1 MIKRILIIGLLWLSA
16 GIAVAAP
23 NWIYQVGIMPTRNSA
38 MDLGTTTLAWRDF
51 FIDRI
56 CLTADSCRTTWP
68 TGGASSFN
76 YNAFTNGVGFSA
88 TSTGMIFN
96 SASSTFTDRLNV
108 SGILNASSTIL
119 GRGLTLLQNDTIKLG
134 AQTLLFDGTNFVF
147 NDSVQATY
155 FEISDH
161 NSETITG
168 SWGLNINGDSTHPVQ
183 VDTTALLVGIS
194 ASGGT
199 YNTGDLLVNRYVG
212 IGTTTPSTLLSVHG
226 SALISGTTTANGLIA
241 TSSVQLKWLPSC
253 NGSSVLDT
261 DSQGNIIC
269 GADATGSGITNYNAF
284 TNPSATTF
292 ATTTSMSLANS
303 GMIGFMG
310 NATVDTSNY
319 SLLGNTTLTLL
330 NARSG
335 ASIGFRIANTD
346 VGNIS
351 TNGGFGWGPTY
362 YNIDAGSG
370 KMIIENGLG
379 VGTSSP
385 GTLLS
390 VGADGTGIN
399 FVDNGT
405 STFQRGLRVRSVGG
419 IETASGLTISGGS
432 LVIGSDGFTLNS
444 TRYKILDGEGMAVS
458 ASGQLDIQTGSCIT
472 ASANDISVDTNCVD
486 ATTLDSINGAS
497 LLRSDAS
504 DNYTSGT
511 LTFDS
516 GTVLA
521 IASGATLNGAGVF
534 DFGGA
539 TSVEIVNGS
548 SPTVDAIGEIAIDT
562 TSNKLL
568 VGTSTNATYPMVLRG
583 NSPIGARIA
592 STSAPFY
599 TGFSTGKVIGLPP
612 DVDGFTAVSITC
624 SVWGGTSIVVSLA
637 DGSGNNSNT
646 GTCGTATSTF
656 NLGSNSVFTAL
667 EGAELRTSTV
677 TGAPDF
683 LYFVIN
689 RAITRD

>member
-76 YNAFTNGVGFSA
+76 YNAFTN
-88 TSTGMIFN
+88 
-96 SASSTFTDRLNV
+96 
-108 SGILNASSTIL
+108 
-119 GRGLTLLQNDTIKLG
+119 
-134 AQTLLFDGTNFVF
+134 
-147 NDSVQATY
+147 
-155 FEISDH
+155 
-161 NSETITG
+161 
-168 SWGLNINGDSTHPVQ
+168 
-183 VDTTALLVGIS
+183 
-194 ASGGT
+194 
-199 YNTGDLLVNRYVG
+199 
-212 IGTTTPSTLLSVHG
+212 
-226 SALISGTTTANGLIA
+226 
-241 TSSVQLKWLPSC
+241 
-253 NGSSVLDT
+253 
-261 DSQGNIIC
+261 
-269 GADATGSGITNYNAF
+269 
-284 TNPSATTF
+284 PSATTH
-292 ATTTSMSLANS
+292 ATTTNMSLANS

-330 NARSG
+330 NARAG

-379 VGTSSP
+379 VGSSTP

-390 VGADGTGIN
+390 VGGDGTGIN
-399 FVDNGT
+399 FVDNAT
-405 STFQRGLRVRSVGG
+405 STFSKGIKIITGGL
-419 IETASGLTISGGS
+419 ASNAGLTITGGNINFASGS
-432 LVIGSDGFTLNS
+432 FNA
-444 TRYKILDGEGMAVS
+444 LDGAGLTTTAGALAVG
-458 ASGQLDIQTGSCIT
+458 AGTCIT
-472 ASANDISVDTNCVD
+472 VNANDVAVTSNCTD
-486 ATTLDSINGAS
+486 AATVDSIEGAS

-516 GTVLA
+516 GTILD
-521 IASGATLNGAGVF
+521 INGGF
-534 DFGGA
+534 DGGDA
-539 TSVEIVNGS
+539 TSFEIMNGS
-548 SPTVDAIGEIAIDT
+548 NPTVDAIGEIALDT
-562 TSNKLL
+562 TSGQLL
-568 VGTSTNATYPMVLRG
+568 FATSTNASYPGVLR
-583 NSPIGARIA
+583 SVRPIMSARVG
-592 STSAPFY
+592 STSAPFFS
-599 TGFSTGKVIGLPP
+599 GFVTGKVIGLPP
-612 DVDGFTAVSITC
+612 QKDGFTAVSITC
-624 SVWGGTSIVVSLA
+624 SVWGGTSIVVSIA

-646 GTCGTATSTF
+646 GTCSTATSTF
-656 NLGSNSVFTAL
+656 NVNSNGLFTAL
-667 EGAELRTSTV
+667 EGVELRTSTV

-683 LYFVIN
+683 LYFVVN
-689 RAITRD
+689 GSITRD